1 MGARRR
7 QPTKVDALLDRLA
20 YRCFPDGC
28 PRSRTC
34 CDGAAVEVSRREAR
48 RIEAVLPELAALQP
62 RLRDEA
68 GPCDVF
74 GRDGS
79 TLTIEPADES
89 GRCPFLFT
97 RGGRALCAIHSWAA
111 DRGEEVSAVKPR
123 ACRLWPLTIAQRRG
137 RRVVT
142 IVPQALSL
150 GCVAPLAELPGQP
163 TVRQAFAAEIAELLA
178 QE

>member
-1 MGARRR
+1 MGARTGNATR
-7 QPTKVDALLDRLA
+7 VDRLLDRLA

-28 PRSRTC
+28 PRRQTC

-48 RIEAVLPELAALQP
+48 RIDAVLPELAVLQP
-62 RLRDEA
+62 RLRDPT

-74 GRDGS
+74 AREG
-79 TLTIEPADES
+79 TALTIEPADES
-89 GRCPFLFT
+89 GRCPFLFV
-97 RGGRALCAIHSWAA
+97 RGQRALCSIHSWAL
-111 DRGEEVSAVKPR
+111 DRGEGVGAVKPR
-123 ACRLWPLTIAQRRG
+123 ACRLWPLTIAVRRG
-137 RRVVT
+137 RRIVT

-163 TVRQAFAAEIAELLA
+163 TVREAFAAEIAELLA